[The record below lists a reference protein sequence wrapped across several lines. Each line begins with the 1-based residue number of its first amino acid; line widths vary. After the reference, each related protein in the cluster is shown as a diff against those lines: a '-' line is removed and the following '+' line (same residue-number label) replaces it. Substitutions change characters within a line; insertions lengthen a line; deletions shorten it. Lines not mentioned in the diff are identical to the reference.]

1 MRFGA
6 LEEGVSNQARQKER
20 ADAEGGEARTRGPDC
35 ASGAVRVCRWARDR
49 TVSDGSSLALVSPR
63 AGVLTGVMEPGE
75 DAGRTDIF
83 PSFPT
88 SILVCSCVRT
98 SGLQLPAF
106 AKCITMSENVSP
118 QAAHL

>member
-75 DAGRTDIF
+75 DAGRFINKPANFVIWSSRYFVTVWNQYF
-83 PSFPT
+83 LCFLAHF
-88 SILVCSCVRT
+88 SIDL
-98 SGLQLPAF
+98 
-106 AKCITMSENVSP
+106 K
-118 QAAHL
+118 